1 MLPCAVGRDTDGGN
15 SVGTESE
22 SGGTSRSRARPP
34 RRRREEIFEA
44 AAGVFHEKGYKAT
57 SIQDIADAVG
67 ILKGSLYYY
76 ITSKE
81 DLLFEI
87 LQGVHREGLQNLER
101 IEATSG
107 TPMQKIRA
115 FATLH
120 VRHNAEN
127 LVKMAVFFHD
137 FRSLSPERQQL
148 IVAERDLYD
157 QHFRNLLI
165 AGQKDGSVC
174 PDLDPKLTAIE
185 IFGMM
190 NWIYHWY
197 RPTGSLSMDELAQT
211 IADFVVAGLA
221 CDPTTHAPG
230 HRRAFAPMPDVP
242 PPRLDPTA
250 DETGD

>member
-1 MLPCAVGRDTDGGN
+1 MDIEI
-15 SVGTESE
+15 ESK
-22 SGGTSRSRARPP
+22 GTSRRRSRPP
-34 RRRREEIFEA
+34 RRRRQEILEA

-87 LQGVHREGLQNLER
+87 LQDVHRQGLQNLER
-101 IEATSG
+101 IEATPG
-107 TPMQKIRA
+107 TAMQKIRA
-115 FATLH
+115 FVTIH
-120 VRHNAEN
+120 VTHNAEN

-137 FRSLSPERQQL
+137 FRSLSPDRREI

-157 QHFRNLLI
+157 QHLRNLLVE
-165 AGQKDGSVC
+165 GQKDGSVC

-185 IFGMM
+185 ILGMM

-197 RPTGSLSMDELAQT
+197 RPNGSLSMSELAET
-211 IADFVVAGLA
+211 MADFVVAGLA
-221 CDPTTHAPG
+221 CDPATHTPG
-230 HRRAFAPMPDVP
+230 HRRGFAPMPTVP
-242 PPRLDPTA
+242 PPRIDPSA
-250 DETGD
+250 DEDDD

>member
-1 MLPCAVGRDTDGGN
+1 VDVEIEPEVKTHNRR
-15 SVGTESE
+15 
-22 SGGTSRSRARPP
+22 RSRPP
-34 RRRREEIFEA
+34 RRRRQEILEA

-87 LQGVHREGLQNLER
+87 LQDVHQQGLQNLER
-101 IEATSG
+101 IEATPG
-107 TPMQKIRA
+107 TPLQRIRA
-115 FATLH
+115 FVTVH
-120 VRHNAEN
+120 VTHNAEN

-137 FRSLSPERQQL
+137 FRSLSPERREI

-157 QHFRNLLI
+157 KHLRALI
-165 AGQKDGSVC
+165 AAAQKDGSVC
-174 PDLDPKLTAIE
+174 PDLDPKLTSIE
-185 IFGMM
+185 ILGMM

-197 RPTGSLSMDELAQT
+197 RPGGSLSISELAET

-221 CDPTTHAPG
+221 CDPARHKAG
-230 HRRAFAPMPDVP
+230 HRRKNAPLP
-242 PPRLDPTA
+242 PIPPAAVDA
-250 DETGD
+250 NGAGD